1 MSPLKPYLSGNPPA
15 EKTKFMQ
22 TCSRLSLFLKE
33 KGNIR
38 DINFDFNPKLLDA
51 TGVSATVDLLS
62 NIDDVEKVASDDCL
76 PKYVI
81 LESFCEPEAVDPTA
95 VTKLSQMTIFY
106 QGQVMVLDDV
116 SADRARDLIL
126 VANNGRKVGSSS
138 KSAVAVSESKDSDLP
153 IARRA
158 SLHKF
163 LAKRKDRAT
172 VRGAPYHLQSPGPG
186 PSPGGTSSSGN
197 QHTFDLNM

>member
-1 MSPLKPYLSGNPPA
+1 MSPPKPYLSGNPPA

-51 TGVSATVDLLS
+51 TGVSAAPTVDLLS

-81 LESFCEPEAVDPTA
+81 LESFCQPA

-126 VANNGRKVGSSS
+126 VANNGRKVGLSS
-138 KSAVAVSESKDSDLP
+138 KSAVDVSESKDSDLP

-172 VRGAPYHLQSPGPG
+172 VRGAPYHLQSPGP
-186 PSPGGTSSSGN
+186 SPGDTSSSGN